1 MIGGVGHVGSRV
13 SALVD
18 GQLPPAETE
27 RLWAHVH
34 RCSAC
39 WVAVQ
44 REGWVKRQL
53 LGLAASSPAPSYGLR
68 GALAHPGAVPVP
80 NAVAADG
87 RPVDALGLDHRT
99 RRRVVTGV
107 AVGAGS
113 IGAAMVGVLALSVP
127 AEAPTQD
134 RRTPTVSINQPT
146 GTPTP
151 APAPISTIGRMAP

>member
-18 GQLPPAETE
+18 GQLSTAETE

-34 RCSAC
+34 RCAAC
-39 WVAVQ
+39 RAVVA

-53 LGLAASSPAPSYGLR
+53 LGLAAVCPPPPSYGLR

-80 NAVAADG
+80 AHVAG
-87 RPVDALGLDHRT
+87 DALGLDHRS
-99 RRRVVTGV
+99 RRRVVAGV

-127 AEAPTQD
+127 AEAPTQE
-134 RRTPTVSINQPT
+134 RRTPTVSVNQPT
-146 GTPTP
+146 ST
-151 APAPISTIGRMAP
+151 PAPISTIGRMAP

>member
-1 MIGGVGHVGSRV
+1 MIGHVGTKV

-34 RCSAC
+34 RCATC
-39 WVAVQ
+39 RGQVE

-53 LGLAASSPAPSYGLR
+53 AGLAFAPTPYDGRGVLSPLAPAAP
-68 GALAHPGAVPVP
+68 ALAGSP
-80 NAVAADG
+80 
-87 RPVDALGLDHRT
+87 LGLDHRQ
-99 RRRVVTGV
+99 RRRMAAGV

-127 AEAPTQD
+127 AEAPAPD
-134 RRTPTVSINQPT
+134 RRTPTVSLNQT
-146 GTPTP
+146 TFSP
-151 APAPISTIGRMAP
+151 ATQVNGRMTP